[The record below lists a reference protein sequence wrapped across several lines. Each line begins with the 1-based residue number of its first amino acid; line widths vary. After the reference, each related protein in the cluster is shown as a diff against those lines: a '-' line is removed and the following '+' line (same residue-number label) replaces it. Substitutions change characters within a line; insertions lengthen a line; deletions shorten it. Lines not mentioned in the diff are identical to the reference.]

1 MQVSEDAHL
10 ALNAA
15 MDRYADGDDDAFG
28 EVYDHLAPRLLS
40 FFVRQ
45 VQDRARAE
53 DLVQQTLLQMH
64 AARRNY
70 AQGSNVL
77 PWAFAI
83 ARHVLIDARRRSSRE
98 VLFDTAEDN
107 AAALDR
113 NVTRDSSP
121 EDFAATREM
130 AERVS
135 RELDRLP
142 EGQRTAYDLVR
153 REGLSIVDA
162 AEVLGTTPTAIK
174 LRVHRAY
181 EALRAVLVGEEKT
194 A

>member
-1 MQVSEDAHL
+1 MQVSDDAHL

-40 FFVRQ
+40 FFIRQ

-64 AARRNY
+64 GARRNY

-121 EDFAATREM
+121 EDIAATREM

-181 EALRAVLVGEEKT
+181 EALRAVLVGDEKP

>member
-45 VQDRARAE
+45 VQGRARAE

>member
-1 MQVSEDAHL
+1 MQVSDDAHL

-15 MDRYADGDDDAFG
+15 MDRYADGDDAAFG

-40 FFVRQ
+40 FFIRQ

-83 ARHVLIDARRRSSRE
+83 ARHVLIDTRRRSSRE

-121 EDFAATREM
+121 EDFAVTREM

-181 EALRAVLVGEEKT
+181 EALRAVLVGDEKT

>member
-98 VLFDTAEDN
+98 VLFDTAEAN

>member
-1 MQVSEDAHL
+1 MQVSDDAHL

-15 MDRYADGDDDAFG
+15 MDRYADGADAAFG

-40 FFVRQ
+40 FFIRQ

-83 ARHVLIDARRRSSRE
+83 ARHVLIDMRRRSSRE

-121 EDFAATREM
+121 EDFAVTREM

-181 EALRAVLVGEEKT
+181 EALRAVLVGDEKT